1 MNNRQITLYA
11 YLANDAKTPRTAA
24 ELGQHLNCCEK
35 TVRTDIAHIND
46 WLSRNAMHGH
56 IAGARGRGFTLDQ
69 PELDIQRSLSELAL
83 ATPSSQPHVDLFVHG
98 MTELLL
104 TRHSHTIASL
114 ANALFCSTF
123 VLKRELAR
131 WESMLATCDVAL
143 IRGRRIRIEGRE
155 LNIRWFLVNYLFLMA
170 PDATHRT
177 IVPHLIGTRGP
188 AIDQVI
194 HLLVPESLRGSANA
208 REQLRLYVAIAIIRN
223 RMGFPIDQGATMHPK
238 DHLPHPALAADIA
251 MEPDATPYSE
261 QECARLLRQA
271 DALLGHALDES
282 EYRFLL
288 TCDKS
293 MAAQWTPEFAHRFT
307 PRNAHTQLMANTLM
321 DDLAL
326 KGAHVPFPCDVYLA
340 SIIDTAIGRALE
352 GSPIIDLDGN
362 AVKTHCFNE
371 HIVLMQTILDS
382 PLWNEVPLWPD
393 DYTRITMLL
402 APYLGVPARPPLPRA
417 VLVINAGVAVAM
429 YVKTQLVRTF
439 GQAFHIKRL
448 ITESE
453 IDSLDAASYD
463 FLISLGYL
471 QTNVPYVRISSTV
484 NKEDCEHIMRF
495 LAMFRAKRHQLLSG
509 GDTHDVQSLQARSQ
523 QDVVAELY
531 AWASGHG
538 VWDGTAAEHTR
549 ALATCCLTHE
559 TQFIAAVSC
568 HHVLRTTWQSFA
580 LDRLLFFRGTEITHV
595 HILWLCPHDDQAY
608 RFSALYGFKRAAGL
622 PL

>member
-1 MNNRQITLYA
+1 MNDRQITLYA
-11 YLANDAKTPRTAA
+11 FLANDAKTPRTAA

-35 TVRTDIAHIND
+35 TVRTDISHIND
-46 WLSRNAMHGH
+46 WLAGNAMHGR
-56 IAGARGRGFTLDQ
+56 IKGARGRGFVLDQ

-83 ATPSSQPHVDLFVHG
+83 TTPSSLPHVDLFVHG

-114 ANALFCSTF
+114 SNALFCSTF

-131 WESMLATCDVAL
+131 WESMLATCDVTL
-143 IRGRRIRIEGRE
+143 IRGRRIRIVGRE

-177 IVPHLIGTRGP
+177 IAPRLIGERGD
-188 AIDQVI
+188 AIDRVI

-208 REQLRLYVAIAIIRN
+208 REQLRLYMAIAIIRN
-223 RMGFPIDQGATMHPK
+223 RMGFPISQGATMHPK
-238 DHLPHPALAADIA
+238 DHLPHPALATDIA
-251 MEPDATPYSE
+251 IAPDTAPNSE
-261 QECARLLRQA
+261 QECARLLQQA
-271 DALLGHALDES
+271 DTLLDHALDES

-326 KGAHVPFPCDVYLA
+326 KDAHVPFPCDVYLA

-371 HIVLMQTILDS
+371 HILLVQTILDN
-382 PLWNEVPLWPD
+382 PVWNEVPLWPD

-417 VLVINAGVAVAM
+417 ALVVNAGVAVAM

-439 GQAFHIKRL
+439 DQAFRIERL
-448 ITESE
+448 VAESE
-453 IDSLDAASYD
+453 IDSLDTTSYD

-471 QTNVPYVRISSTV
+471 QTDVPYVRISSTV
-484 NKEDCEHIMRF
+484 NKEDRERIVRF
-495 LAMFRAKRHQLLSG
+495 LEMFRAKRHLLLSG
-509 GDTHDVQSLQARSQ
+509 DDTHEMRPLQARSQ
-523 QDVVAELY
+523 QDVVTSLY
-531 AWASGHG
+531 AWARDRG

-549 ALATCCLTHE
+549 ALATCCLTHG

-580 LDRLLFFRGTEITHV
+580 LERLLFFRGAEITHV
-595 HILWLCPHDDQAY
+595 HVLWLCPHDSQAH
-608 RFSALYGFKRAAGL
+608 RFSALYGFKRAAGM